1 MQKKTLPRRKLKL
14 HRDTLRALDAA
25 SLGQVDGAA
34 TLQNS
39 CDPISAL
46 RCPGSAQSFCE
57 WC

>member
-1 MQKKTLPRRKLKL
+1 MKKIAHATRPLTL
-14 HRDTLRALDAA
+14 HRETLRALDPNT
-25 SLGQVDGAA
+25 LRRIDGAA

-57 WC
+57 FC